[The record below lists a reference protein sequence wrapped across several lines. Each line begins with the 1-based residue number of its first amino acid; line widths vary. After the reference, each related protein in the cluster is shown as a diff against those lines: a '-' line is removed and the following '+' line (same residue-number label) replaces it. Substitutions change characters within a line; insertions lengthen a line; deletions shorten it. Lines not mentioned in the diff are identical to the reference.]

1 MVRSGTKPQSH
12 CACLVPFPVPEVPKR
27 GGTPPGWD
35 LAEDRQSSPAI
46 LLLCI
51 EGNMA
56 DQSGDVRQGSGQD
69 RAVLGLRAHAFHGSL
84 LSIYYVCGDV
94 LPAQKPWSEG
104 RAVFG

>member
-1 MVRSGTKPQSH
+1 
-12 CACLVPFPVPEVPKR
+12 
-27 GGTPPGWD
+27 
-35 LAEDRQSSPAI
+35 
-46 LLLCI
+46 
-51 EGNMA
+51 MA

-69 RAVLGLRAHAFHGSL
+69 RAVLGLWAHAFHGSL